1 VSILDVDGVSHRYA
15 STGALPV
22 LDGINLALP
31 EAGVLAVVGES
42 GCGKTTLGKLTAGLL
57 RPTQGVVRFGGRD
70 IAALEGDERKQ
81 WRRQVQLVHQD
92 PYSSLNPGVNIASTL
107 GPPLLYHKLAG
118 RRELTSRLLE
128 LLGQVGLD
136 ATPDFLRR
144 YPHQLSGGQR
154 QRVAIARA
162 MSLGPRLVVADEV
175 TSMLDVSLRVAILDL
190 LLSFRRERGVSYLFI
205 SHDFGVVRYFAR
217 GGRIIVMF
225 YGVVVEEG
233 PTEEVIS
240 RPSHPYT
247 WALREAIPVPDPAL
261 AAAGPSRTG
270 GATRGEAQPASSGC
284 IFSNRCPFAEAKC
297 RTARPPLVEV
307 RAGGHRAA
315 CFFPE
320 RVPEVSRLRER
331 TANGDATWRAA
342 AGETGSGDADPS
354 SPGSPRRAVRGQPG
368 R

>member
-1 VSILDVDGVSHRYA
+1 VSLLEVDGVTHRYA
-15 STGALPV
+15 STGTLPV
-22 LDGINLALP
+22 LDRVNLALP

-42 GCGKTTLGKLTAGLL
+42 GCGKTTLGKLVAGALP
-57 RPTQGVVRFGGRD
+57 PTQGVIRFDGRN
-70 IAALEGDERKQ
+70 IATLEGDERKQ

-92 PYSSLNPGVNIASTL
+92 PYSSLNPGVNISSTL
-107 GPPLLYHKLAG
+107 GPPLLHHKLAG
-118 RRELTSRLLE
+118 RRELTNRLLE
-128 LLGQVGLD
+128 LLQQVGLD

-144 YPHQLSGGQR
+144 FPHQLSGGQR

-190 LLSFRRERGVSYLFI
+190 LLSFRRERDVSYLFI

-240 RPSHPYT
+240 RPAHPYT
-247 WALREAIPVPDPAL
+247 WGLREAIPVPDPAL
-261 AAAGPSRTG
+261 ATEEAGQAG
-270 GATRGEAQPASSGC
+270 GVMRGEEQPAPSGC
-284 IFSNRCPFAEAKC
+284 IFSNRCPFVEKKC

-307 RAGGHRAA
+307 RESGHRAA

-320 RVPEVSRLRER
+320 RVPEVSRLRGR
-331 TANGDATWRAA
+331 SANGEATRGAN
-342 AGETGSGDADPS
+342 AGEAGSGDADPGA
-354 SPGSPRRAVRGQPG
+354 PGSLRRALRGQPG